1 MRQATARPSQSRN
14 YPDFIAIPAQV
25 LDALGM
31 QTDDYKAAS
40 RIGAEAAADFVA
52 ALQTTPQL
60 AGLGLLARIA
70 LYIESNDCSP
80 GIGPGFFGAIDKLLL
95 RSARADALSART
107 IIRTLSPA
115 REVAKESH
123 EPCAI
128 A

>member
-1 MRQATARPSQSRN
+1 MRRATARLSQSRN

-25 LDALGM
+25 LDALSTK
-31 QTDDYKAAS
+31 TDDYTAAS

-52 ALQTTPQL
+52 ALQATPQL
-60 AGLGLLARIA
+60 AGLGLLPRIA

-80 GIGPGFFGAIDKLLL
+80 GIGPGFFGAIDKLIL

-107 IIRTLSPA
+107 ILRTLSPA
-115 REVAKESH
+115 REVAKEAH
-123 EPCAI
+123 EPSAS